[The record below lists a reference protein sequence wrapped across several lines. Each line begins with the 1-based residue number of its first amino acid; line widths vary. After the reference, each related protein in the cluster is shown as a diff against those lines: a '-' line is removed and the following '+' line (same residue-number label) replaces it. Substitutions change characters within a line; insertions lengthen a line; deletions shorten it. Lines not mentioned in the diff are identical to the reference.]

1 MLGRPASGLPGGSYM
16 RPAVLRLPAIFHGR
30 SLTSPALLSLALIPM
45 AVILILVVVM
55 FWVSLQ
61 QGAFGTPSSVYTLGN
76 YREVF
81 TDPFIYVVVTNTLV
95 FTISATFFALL
106 FGLPIAW
113 LAERTTIPGK
123 TLIYALMTLGLLI
136 PGIYTA
142 MGWTM
147 IAHPRIG
154 ILNRWLMELFDLSE
168 GPINIATPIGMGFV
182 QGLSLAALAF
192 ILTAQMFR
200 AINPTLEEAAR
211 VHGMGYAKILRRVTL
226 PLARPG
232 ILAAMI
238 YILTIGIATFD
249 IPAILGLGNR
259 VYMLSTFI
267 YLKVH
272 PQGSGLPQYGITGVV
287 GAFMILLAGLLTLWY
302 GQVLRQA
309 HRFQVVT
316 GKGYK
321 PALLP
326 LGAWSIAA
334 WAFIIAFAFMSK
346 VVPFLLIAYAALTP
360 YFVPPSFAMM
370 RRLSLAHF
378 YNMDWELVLRG
389 LTNTAILVTV
399 VPVAVLLSGFSLSWL
414 IVRSRSRLRYALEF
428 GAFLPHALPEVILAI
443 GALLLSLFVLG
454 RTIPLYGS
462 VWLIAIVYI
471 VARLAFATRALNGSL
486 LQIHRELEEAAFV
499 AGLSTI
505 RTVWRV
511 LFPLLRPTLFSV
523 WIWTALLVYR
533 ELTVAVFLT
542 VQDNITLPAVI
553 WSYWYGGTLN
563 KASAVTLLMTVVL
576 APLILLFWWFGRRS
590 NVSLN

>member
-1 MLGRPASGLPGGSYM
+1 
-16 RPAVLRLPAIFHGR
+16 
-30 SLTSPALLSLALIPM
+30 M
-45 AVILILVVVM
+45 AVILVLVAVM

-61 QGAFGTPSSVYTLGN
+61 RGAFGTPSSAYTLGN

-81 TDPFIYVVVTNTLV
+81 SDPFIYTVVANTIIFTVT
-95 FTISATFFALL
+95 ATFFALL
-106 FGLPIAW
+106 FGLPMAW

-142 MGWTM
+142 MGWTL

-154 ILNRWLMELFDLSE
+154 ILNRWLMELFDLSD
-168 GPINIATPIGMGFV
+168 GPINIATPVGMGFV

-211 VHGMGYAKILRRVTL
+211 VHGMGYARILRRVTL

-238 YILTIGIATFD
+238 YILTIGVATFD

-272 PQGSGLPQYGITGVV
+272 PQGAGLPQYGITGVV
-287 GAFMILLAGLLTLWY
+287 GAFMILLAGLLTFWY
-302 GQVLRQA
+302 GQVLRQG
-309 HRFQVVT
+309 HRFAVVT

-321 PALLP
+321 PALLD
-326 LGAWSIAA
+326 LGGWSIVA
-334 WAFIIAFAFMSK
+334 WALIIVYVLMSK
-346 VVPFLLIAYAALTP
+346 LAPLLLIAYAALTP
-360 YFVPPSFAMM
+360 YFVPPSWAMM
-370 RRLSLAHF
+370 HQLSLTHF

-389 LTNTAILVTV
+389 LTNTAILVAV
-399 VPVAVLLSGFSLSWL
+399 VPAAVLLFGFCLSWL
-414 IVRSRSRLRYALEF
+414 IVRSRSRMRYALEF

-454 RTIPLYGS
+454 QSIPLYGS

-499 AGLSTI
+499 AGLSTF
-505 RTVWRV
+505 RTAWRV

-553 WSYWYGGTLN
+553 WSYWYGGTIN
-563 KASAVTLLMTVVL
+563 KASAVTLVMTLVL
-576 APLILLFWWFGRRS
+576 APLIFLFWWVGRRS
-590 NVSLN
+590 HVSLN